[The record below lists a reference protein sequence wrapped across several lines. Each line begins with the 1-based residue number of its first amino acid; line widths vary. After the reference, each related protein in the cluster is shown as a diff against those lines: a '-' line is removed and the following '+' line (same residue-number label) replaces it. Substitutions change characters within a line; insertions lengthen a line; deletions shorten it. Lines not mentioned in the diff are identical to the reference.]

1 MRIGTRLAL
10 AALPLG
16 AALFFPAAALFLPA
30 AATAWAWPRLPD
42 PGDPFTMSVDDVAC
56 RSGRAAVTLRN
67 QTRQAVRFDLQA
79 DAVSVASGSIPARKS
94 VVRQVP
100 VGRGGTAEIE
110 AYQVSDQHP
119 DTLIDSTRVR
129 NDCPWG
135 HRHGRLP
142 YTGPPADLMAK
153 LATAGGLVVTGG
165 ILWWYGSVWPRQDGP
180 HPSPATKAPAFAAAR
195 ARRTDRSAVSAVTGS
210 RVTTSR

>member
-10 AALPLG
+10 AALPVG
-16 AALFFPAAALFLPA
+16 AALFVPASA
-30 AATAWAWPRLPD
+30 AWAWPGTPD
-42 PGDPFTMSVDDVAC
+42 PGDAFTMTVDDVGC
-56 RSGRAAVTLRN
+56 RSGRAEVTLRN
-67 QTRQAVRFDLQA
+67 QTRQAVRFDLKS

-100 VGRGGTAEIE
+100 VGKGSSAEIE
-110 AYQVSDQHP
+110 AYQVTEHQP

-135 HRHGRLP
+135 HRRGQLP
-142 YTGPPADLMAK
+142 FTGPPVDLMAK
-153 LATAGGLVVTGG
+153 LATGGGLVVMGG
-165 ILWWYGSVWPRQDGP
+165 IFWWYGSVWPRRTGYG
-180 HPSPATKAPAFAAAR
+180 TNAPAFAAAS
-195 ARRTDRSAVSAVTGS
+195 ARRTDRSASSGVTGS